1 MSNLFFRE
9 ISETMQNIPAYVSFI
24 CAAGVGI
31 CTIGAGTCWLAKKVT
46 RGARQIVAVSFVGA
60 VLVGGMVVVGTDT
73 AGAKPTTN
81 DVTQVEGGTNTMTQT
96 EVSTNVLGGA
106 VQGRARSLSA
116 PQRVANGEYN
126 GLALRRV
133 RRTRPTM
140 LSPITDND
148 IAQGWRVVSMS
159 SNALET
165 ATFTMPPHATV
176 WESAQA
182 ECKMKS

>member
-1 MSNLFFRE
+1 M
-9 ISETMQNIPAYVSFI
+9 NIDSLQLI
-24 CAAGVGI
+24 CESLAFTSAASVGA
-31 CTIGAGTCWLAKKVT
+31 CAVGAGACWLAKKVA
-46 RGARQIVAVSFVGA
+46 RSARQIVAVSLVGA
-60 VLVGGMVVVGTDT
+60 VLIGGMVVVGTDD
-73 AGAKPTTN
+73 AGTKPGTN

-106 VQGRARSLSA
+106 VQGRVRSPSA
-116 PQRVANGEYN
+116 PQRVANGESN

-140 LSPITDND
+140 LSPITDDD

-165 ATFTMPPHATV
+165 AAFTIPPHATV